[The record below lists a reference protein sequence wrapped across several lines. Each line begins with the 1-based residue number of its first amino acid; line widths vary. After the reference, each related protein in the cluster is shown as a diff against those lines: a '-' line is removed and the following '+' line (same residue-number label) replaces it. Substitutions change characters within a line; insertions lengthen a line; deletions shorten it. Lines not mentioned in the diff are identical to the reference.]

1 MLAYIK
7 LLVSVLAFCFLLTT
21 SGESLGETSYGNARA
36 VVVSVRD
43 GDTLTVDIAGWPPL
57 VGERIG
63 VRLAGVNTPELRA
76 KDPAERERAQSAKAF
91 TASLA
96 PPGTVIEL
104 RNIRRG
110 KYFRIV
116 AEVYVNGKNLSE
128 QIIKQIASYGY
139 IAKQQIQN

>member
-1 MLAYIK
+1 MKILI
-7 LLVSVLAFCFLLTT
+7 SVLASCLLLTT
-21 SGESLGETSYGNARA
+21 SGESLGETLYGSARA

-43 GDTLTVDIAGWPPL
+43 GDTLTVDVEGWPPL

-63 VRLAGVNTPELRA
+63 VRLAGVDTPELRS
-76 KDPAERERAQSAKAF
+76 KDPAERERARAAKDF
-91 TASLA
+91 TCSLA

-116 AEVYVNGKNLSE
+116 ADVYAGGSSLSE
-128 QIIKQIASYGY
+128 TLLARGFGRAYAGR
-139 IAKQQIQN
+139 